1 MQRMMRV
8 QRIEND
14 QVAQLFDKHHGLK
27 ASADYAQRNYTAM
40 RKLQIEV
47 KERRL
52 AESAPRTQPFK
63 LSRFGSVASLVF
75 KKPEEIQAL
84 RKSKLQPTA
93 IPESSPTG
101 PKDYVRENAHKAI
114 FSTPKTVPV
123 RRDDTPQS
131 LNPSF
136 GRVPVYLQRINQA
149 VADSAKRQQDAAAAR
164 CPPGMRL
171 LPKSEQI
178 ATLQSLEGEK
188 SKAMSDLNR
197 LPLGSNATSVI
208 RLKEELERRLED
220 LEKLIGTFQ
229 RERVYVQ
236 A

>member
-1 MQRMMRV
+1 MQPITRV
-8 QRIEND
+8 QRIESD
-14 QVAQLFDKHHGLK
+14 QVAQLLDKHHGLK
-27 ASADYAQRNYTAM
+27 MSPDYAQRNYTVI
-40 RKLQIEV
+40 RKLQIEM

-52 AESAPRTQPFK
+52 AESAPKSQPFK
-63 LSRFGSVASLVF
+63 MSRFGSVASLVF

-84 RKSKLQPTA
+84 RKAKLQTA
-93 IPESSPTG
+93 TVPESSQGG

-123 RRDDTPQS
+123 RRDDTAQS

-136 GRVPVYLQRINQA
+136 GRVPAYLQRINQA
-149 VADSAKRQQDAAAAR
+149 AANTLRRQQEAAATR

-178 ATLQSLEGEK
+178 ATLQGLEEEK
-188 SKAMSDLNR
+188 RKAMSDLNR
-197 LPLGSNATSVI
+197 LPLGSNAASVI

-220 LEKLIGTFQ
+220 LERSISTFQ